1 MYLHPLSF
9 QEFIWEIYQISIQP
23 PLNSVSLQF
32 SYSYYFIFFIHLFD
46 YSKLNSLTL
55 QVYSLKVKLYWIIHK
70 TINLFCWE
78 LKTKYFQILI
88 CNITMAVK
96 NYKNYNKNNK
106 YFKYLSNKLRI
117 LLIRINKIMLKMIVH
132 ILIQKNFNKIVI

>member
-1 MYLHPLSF
+1 
-9 QEFIWEIYQISIQP
+9 
-23 PLNSVSLQF
+23 
-32 SYSYYFIFFIHLFD
+32 
-46 YSKLNSLTL
+46 
-55 QVYSLKVKLYWIIHK
+55 
-70 TINLFCWE
+70 
-78 LKTKYFQILI
+78 
-88 CNITMAVK
+88 MAVK